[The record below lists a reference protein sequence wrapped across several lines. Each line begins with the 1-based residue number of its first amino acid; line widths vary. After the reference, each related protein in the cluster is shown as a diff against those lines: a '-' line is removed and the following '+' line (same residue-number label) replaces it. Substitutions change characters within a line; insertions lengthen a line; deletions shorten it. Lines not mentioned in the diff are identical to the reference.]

1 VIGIAELVLLVGIAA
16 CFGVFMLGGAF
27 LVYKLVSGTANKGD
41 WGLNLKPP
49 TACPVCSAPLP
60 MARVPKNL
68 RQALWGGW
76 TCSGC
81 GKELDKWGRV
91 LGA

>member
-1 VIGIAELVLLVGIAA
+1 MSVVLLLLVVG
-16 CFGVFMLGGAF
+16 GVFGGITLLGGLAIYA
-27 LVYKLVSGTANKGD
+27 LVVGTKEKGK
-41 WGLNLKPP
+41 WGVNLTPP
-49 TACPVCSAPLP
+49 TACPACAAPLP
-60 MARVPKNL
+60 MTRIPKNL

-91 LGA
+91 VGA